1 MTFAKRMEY
10 LHNERVHIPHILLY
24 RTDRNPMSFG
34 AAIASFFSKYATF
47 SGRAR
52 RSEFWYAV
60 LFTTLVSV
68 AIGTIWPGTT
78 LVVNDM
84 SFQQSSIP
92 SNLWQLAIL
101 VPSLALSW
109 RRLHDVGRKGTYYLF
124 ILIPIVGWIMLFIQF
139 VKDSQPGSNAF
150 GEPVK

>member
-1 MTFAKRMEY
+1 
-10 LHNERVHIPHILLY
+10 
-24 RTDRNPMSFG
+24 MSFG

-60 LFTTLVSV
+60 VFTTLVSAV
-68 AIGTIWPGTT
+68 IGLIWPSTT
-78 LVVNDM
+78 VVLNEM
-84 SFQQSSIP
+84 SFQQSSLP
-92 SNLWQLAIL
+92 SNLWQLAIF
-101 VPSLALSW
+101 VPSIALSV

-124 ILIPIVGWIMLFIQF
+124 VLLPIVGWILLFIQF
-139 VKDSQPGSNAF
+139 LKDSEPGPNAF

>member
-1 MTFAKRMEY
+1 
-10 LHNERVHIPHILLY
+10 
-24 RTDRNPMSFG
+24 MSFG
-34 AAIASFFSKYATF
+34 AAISSFFTKYATF

-52 RSEFWYAV
+52 RSEFWFAV
-60 LFTTLVSV
+60 LFTTLVSI
-68 AIGTIWPGTT
+68 AIATIWPGTT
-78 LVVNDM
+78 LVVNEM
-84 SFQQSSIP
+84 SIQQSSLP

-139 VKDSQPGSNAF
+139 VKDSQPGPNAF

>member
-1 MTFAKRMEY
+1 
-10 LHNERVHIPHILLY
+10 
-24 RTDRNPMSFG
+24 MSFG
-34 AAIASFFSKYATF
+34 AALASFFSKYATF

-52 RSEFWYAV
+52 RSEFWFAV

-78 LVVNDM
+78 LVVDGM
-84 SFQQSSIP
+84 SFQQSSVP

-109 RRLHDVGRKGTYYLF
+109 RRLHDVGRKGTYYFF

-150 GEPVK
+150 GQPVK

>member
-1 MTFAKRMEY
+1 
-10 LHNERVHIPHILLY
+10 
-24 RTDRNPMSFG
+24 MSFG

-52 RSEFWYAV
+52 RSEFWFAV

-84 SFQQSSIP
+84 SIQQSSVP

>member
-1 MTFAKRMEY
+1 
-10 LHNERVHIPHILLY
+10 
-24 RTDRNPMSFG
+24 MSFG

-52 RSEFWYAV
+52 RSEFWFAV
-60 LFTTLVSV
+60 LFTTLVSI

-78 LVVNDM
+78 LVVNEM
-84 SFQQSSIP
+84 SIQQSSLP

-139 VKDSQPGSNAF
+139 VKDSQPGPNAF

>member
-1 MTFAKRMEY
+1 
-10 LHNERVHIPHILLY
+10 
-24 RTDRNPMSFG
+24 MSFG
-34 AAIASFFSKYATF
+34 TAIAAFFSKYATF

-60 LFTTLVSV
+60 LFTTLVSAV
-68 AIGTIWPGTT
+68 IGAIWPGTA
-78 LVVNDM
+78 VIVDGM
-84 SFQQSSIP
+84 SFPQSSLP

-101 VPSLALSW
+101 VPSLALTW

>member
-1 MTFAKRMEY
+1 
-10 LHNERVHIPHILLY
+10 
-24 RTDRNPMSFG
+24 MSLG

-52 RSEFWYAV
+52 RSEFWFAV

-84 SFQQSSIP
+84 SIQQSSVP

>member
-1 MTFAKRMEY
+1 
-10 LHNERVHIPHILLY
+10 
-24 RTDRNPMSFG
+24 MSFG
-34 AAIASFFSKYATF
+34 AAVVSFFSKFATF

-52 RSEFWYAV
+52 RSEFWFAV
-60 LFTTLVSV
+60 LFTTLVSIV
-68 AIGTIWPGTT
+68 LAVIFPGETQVINDIAI
-78 LVVNDM
+78 
-84 SFQQSSIP
+84 QQSSLA

-124 ILIPIVGWIMLFIQF
+124 ILIPIVGLIMLLIQF
-139 VKDSQPGSNAF
+139 VKDSQPGANEF

>member
-1 MTFAKRMEY
+1 
-10 LHNERVHIPHILLY
+10 
-24 RTDRNPMSFG
+24 MSFG

-68 AIGTIWPGTT
+68 VIGLVFPGTVMV
-78 LVVNDM
+78 LNDIPI
-84 SFQQSSIP
+84 QQSTLP
-92 SNLWQLAIL
+92 SNLWQLAIF
-101 VPSLALSW
+101 VPSIALSV

-124 ILIPIVGWIMLFIQF
+124 VLLPLIGWILLLIQF
-139 VKDSQPGSNAF
+139 LKDSQPGANAF
-150 GEPVK
+150 GESVK

>member
-1 MTFAKRMEY
+1 
-10 LHNERVHIPHILLY
+10 
-24 RTDRNPMSFG
+24 MSFG

-68 AIGTIWPGTT
+68 VISTVFPGSVM
-78 LVVNDM
+78 VVNDVAIP
-84 SFQQSSIP
+84 QSSLA
-92 SNLWQLAIL
+92 SNLWQLAIF
-101 VPSLALSW
+101 VPSLALTW

-139 VKDSQPGSNAF
+139 VKDSQPGANAF
-150 GEPVK
+150 GESVK

>member
-1 MTFAKRMEY
+1 
-10 LHNERVHIPHILLY
+10 
-24 RTDRNPMSFG
+24 MSFG

-52 RSEFWYAV
+52 RSEFWFAV

-78 LVVNDM
+78 LEVNDM
-84 SFQQSSIP
+84 SIQQSSLP

-101 VPSLALSW
+101 VPSLALTW

-124 ILIPIVGWIMLFIQF
+124 ILLPIVGWIMLFIQL
-139 VKDSQPGSNAF
+139 VKDSQPGANAF